1 MIASSGSVLR
11 HSRWLRWT
19 CGLLAAGLLAL
30 AAGAAEA
37 QWGRR
42 WRGGPPRFPDQV
54 KTDRSFS
61 FARVMFQSV
70 RREPGGYGW
79 STDYPLSDNNFMIRL
94 SELTRTPVSL
104 DPYGGQNHV
113 VVRLTDPELF
123 GYPFIFMSDVGTAYF
138 SDDEAV
144 GLRRY
149 LEQGGFLWADDFWG
163 PSAWDSWQGEIRKAL
178 PSSQYPIADLPPNHP
193 IFRGMFGIE
202 GFPQIPSIQHW
213 RRSGGAT
220 TSERGHR
227 SEQPHFRGI
236 ADDEGRLMVLMT
248 HNTDIADGWER
259 EGEDTEYFYRFSIDA
274 YAVGINVLMYVMT
287 H

>member
-1 MIASSGSVLR
+1 MAASSGSVLR
-11 HSRWLRWT
+11 HSRRLRWT
-19 CGLLAAGLLAL
+19 CALLAAGLLAL

-42 WRGGPPRFPDQV
+42 WRGGPPRFPDPV
-54 KTDRSFS
+54 TTDRSFS

-70 RREPGGYGW
+70 RRERGGYGW
-79 STDYPLSDNNFMIRL
+79 STDYPLSDANFMIRL

-104 DPYGGQNHV
+104 DRYGNPNHV
-113 VVRLTDPELF
+113 VVRLTDPQLF
-123 GYPFIFMSDVGTAYF
+123 DYPFIFMSDVGTAYF

-149 LEQGGFLWADDFWG
+149 LEQGGFLWVDDFWG
-163 PSAWDSWQGEIRKAL
+163 PAAWDTWQGEIRKAL
-178 PSSQYPIADLPPNHP
+178 PSSQYPIADLPLSHP

-213 RRSGGAT
+213 RRSGGVG
-220 TSERGHR
+220 TSERGYR

-236 ADDEGRLMVLMT
+236 ADDAGRLMVLMT

-259 EGEDTEYFYRFSIDA
+259 EGEETEYFYRFSIDA